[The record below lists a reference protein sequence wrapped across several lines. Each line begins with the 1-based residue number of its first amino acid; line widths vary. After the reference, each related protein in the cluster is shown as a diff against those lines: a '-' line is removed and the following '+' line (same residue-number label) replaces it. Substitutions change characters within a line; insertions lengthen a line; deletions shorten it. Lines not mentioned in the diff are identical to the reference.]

1 MKKPSDENLNLLKD
15 LIGFGESSS
24 KKTYYTELQDKISE
38 IEVEKN
44 KYKQIFENSPIG
56 IVQTDINNN
65 MLMANSSIIKL
76 CGFLT
81 QNEFIENY
89 KKTFHLFKTA
99 EEENLFFEQL
109 KESKNIT
116 NYESIILG
124 FEKEIIVVLSGCFN
138 NNIFEL
144 FIQDITQ
151 TKKLQV
157 QLLQSQKLESIGT
170 LAAGISHDFNNIL
183 GILFGNIELSLEQ
196 INSPEKISKNLEE
209 MKIASKKAQE
219 IVKQLLSFSRN
230 SSLEKKPLYLNSIIK
245 ESIKLL
251 RSSIPKSIEF
261 IVNLNEK
268 EKAIS
273 ANPTQMH
280 QILLNLATN
289 SMHAMEENGGVLKI
303 ETSEVYLDK
312 EEIQH
317 YYGLNNG
324 YYLMLT
330 VSDTGYGIPK
340 EIKDKI
346 FDPYFTTKP
355 LGKGTGMG
363 LSVVNGI
370 VKSHNGII
378 TVYSEINKG
387 TVFKVLLPII
397 EEVPVEENAKAIQ
410 DQKGSETILLIDDE
424 EQLLKIESKILE
436 HLGYKVISFSDSE
449 DALFYFAQNHSDI
462 DLVITDM
469 TMPKIN
475 GKELS
480 EKMLLINTETLIII
494 CTGFNQKLDS
504 EKALNIGVKKYIE
517 KPFDIKQLSI
527 IIREVLDS
535 FQRII

>member
-1 MKKPSDENLNLLKD
+1 MKKPSDENLQMLKD
-15 LIGFGESSS
+15 LIGLGESSS
-24 KKTYYTELQDKISE
+24 KKTYYSELQDKISE

-56 IVQTDINNN
+56 IIQIDINNN

-76 CGFLT
+76 CGFS
-81 QNEFIENY
+81 NEKEFIDNY
-89 KKTFHLFKTA
+89 NNNAFTFFKTK
-99 EEENLFFEQL
+99 EEESIFFEQL
-109 KESKNIT
+109 KKTKNIT
-116 NYESIILG
+116 NYETAVLG
-124 FEKEIIVVLSGCFN
+124 FEKEIIVVLNGCFN

-151 TKKLQV
+151 IKKLLS

-196 INSPEKISKNLEE
+196 INSPEKISRNLEE

-251 RSSIPKSIEF
+251 RSSIPKSIEI
-261 IVNLNEK
+261 IVKLNEK

-289 SMHAMEENGGVLKI
+289 SMHAMEETGGTLKI

-312 EEIQH
+312 EELQH
-317 YYGLNNG
+317 YYGLNKG

-370 VKSHNGII
+370 IQSHNGII
-378 TVYSEINKG
+378 TVYSEVNKG
-387 TVFKVLLPII
+387 TVFKILLPVV
-397 EEVPVEENAKAIQ
+397 EEIPVEEKNKAIY
-410 DQKGSETILLIDDE
+410 DQKGNETVLLVDDE
-424 EQLLKIESKILE
+424 EQLLKIETKILE

-449 DALFYFAQNHSDI
+449 DALIYFSQNYSNI
-462 DLVITDM
+462 DLRYDNAEN
-469 TMPKIN
+469 KR
-475 GKELS
+475 KR
-480 EKMLLINTETLIII
+480 
-494 CTGFNQKLDS
+494 
-504 EKALNIGVKKYIE
+504 
-517 KPFDIKQLSI
+517 
-527 IIREVLDS
+527 IIRKDD
-535 FQRII
+535 FNK

>member
-56 IVQTDINNN
+56 IVQTDLNNN
-65 MLMANSSIIKL
+65 ILMANSAIIKL

-230 SSLEKKPLYLNSIIK
+230 STLEKKPLYLNPIIK

-378 TVYSEINKG
+378 TVYSEVNKG

-397 EEVPVEENAKAIQ
+397 EDVPVEENAKAIH
-410 DQKGSETILLIDDE
+410 DQKGSESILLVDDE
-424 EQLLKIESKILE
+424 EQLLKIETKILE
-436 HLGYKVISFSDSE
+436 HLGYKVISFFDSE
-449 DALFYFAQNHSDI
+449 EALFYFSQNYSDI

-480 EKMLLINTETLIII
+480 EKMLLINNETLIII

-527 IIREVLDS
+527 IIREVLDN
-535 FQRII
+535 